1 MNCLLERETFI
12 VVHEIFGVRSEGKVY
27 AFSHAF
33 DERIKIELMKCISRQ
48 KLQSTTTTCLGKK
61 CIWATG
67 RGRLSMKKKDNMST
81 VRRQG
86 SAGG

>member
-61 CIWATG
+61 CIWAWQAFHEKKTG
-67 RGRLSMKKKDNMST
+67 WVKKPPPPL
-81 VRRQG
+81 
-86 SAGG
+86 